1 MNLSYIGTE
10 LRFALAALLIAF
22 ILGLLSGYWGLS
34 FSFVFFIYISLQLL
48 QIARLRQWLAEGASI
63 KGTPDLVGAVDK
75 IVDEVCS
82 IKKESARQKDN
93 LEELLRRFDAATRAM
108 PDAMLVVNNN
118 QNIDWANPAAEKLL
132 GIDPQRDI
140 GQRIDNIVRDPEIA
154 TYLGNADF
162 SKPLE
167 FSSAQS
173 EENDLMLRVISYGE
187 GRKLLCVHDH
197 QDLLRL
203 QHVRKAFISNA
214 SHEMRTPLTVII
226 GYLEALALRSETD
239 SATRRGIEG
248 ALEQAHRLNQ
258 LIDDLL
264 SLSRL
269 ESLPLIKSQITQV
282 DVAALVRES
291 VDLVKASNIYNE
303 QQFELHLQ
311 SDLFI
316 RGDQRELQ
324 SAVQNVIDNAV
335 KYSPPKTLIKIKWST
350 VLDSGPLLTVRDQ
363 GEGVESGHLR
373 RLTERFY
380 RVDTGRSRDMGGT
393 GLGLSIVKHVMER
406 HEAEMKIISEVGS
419 GTTVQLHFPADRI
432 CHQKQQVNS

>member
-1 MNLSYIGTE
+1 M
-10 LRFALAALLIAF
+10 
-22 ILGLLSGYWGLS
+22 
-34 FSFVFFIYISLQLL
+34 
-48 QIARLRQWLAEGASI
+48 
-63 KGTPDLVGAVDK
+63 
-75 IVDEVCS
+75 
-82 IKKESARQKDN
+82 
-93 LEELLRRFDAATRAM
+93 
-108 PDAMLVVNNN
+108 
-118 QNIDWANPAAEKLL
+118 
-132 GIDPQRDI
+132 
-140 GQRIDNIVRDPEIA
+140 RDPEIA

-406 HEAEMKIISEVGS
+406 HEAEMKIISEVGT